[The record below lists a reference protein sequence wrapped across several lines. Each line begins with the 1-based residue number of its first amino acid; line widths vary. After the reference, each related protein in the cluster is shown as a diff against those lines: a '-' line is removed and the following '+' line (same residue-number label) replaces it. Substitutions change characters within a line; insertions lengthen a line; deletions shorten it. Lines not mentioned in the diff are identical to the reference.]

1 MRVLLTGGSGLLGRM
16 MLGRK
21 PADIEVIAVRHR
33 REVTG
38 ADRTLTA
45 DLTDQVAVARMMERL
60 RPDLVVHLAY
70 AKASRPGIVDAT
82 AHLVSAATPLVLAST
97 DNVFAG
103 DGRPVAEHH
112 PPDPVNDYGR
122 WKAEAEALVLTFE
135 RSGVV
140 RLPLLIDRAGLD
152 DTSRAV
158 RAAAEGA
165 GPAPG
170 WYAEEIRQ
178 PAFLDD
184 VAEAMWSIAL
194 RPDRP
199 GIWHLAG
206 PERLTRPE
214 LGGRL
219 AARLGV
225 MDHGRSVPSPPP
237 DERPRDLW
245 LTDDRARRSLGWAP
259 SPIR

>member
-158 RAAAEGA
+158 RARCPEMLVSGHRVSIDSPAQLPGGA
-165 GPAPG
+165 NGG
-170 WYAEEIRQ
+170 T
-178 PAFLDD
+178 
-184 VAEAMWSIAL
+184 MTSK
-194 RPDRP
+194 
-199 GIWHLAG
+199 
-206 PERLTRPE
+206 RL
-214 LGGRL
+214 
-219 AARLGV
+219 
-225 MDHGRSVPSPPP
+225 SVES
-237 DERPRDLW
+237 RRCC
-245 LTDDRARRSLGWAP
+245 LTGL
-259 SPIR
+259 